1 MQTKRTP
8 ARFILSAVVWVNAA
22 VCAAAPFNPPER
34 MRTDH
39 AASETAAARPLRYRP
54 EKLDFVIEN
63 GQHFFNRPLYGG
75 HTAFRADAGDKP
87 EFSLYL
93 PGQGGNLRFG
103 IRSSGGG
110 KWLHE
115 ADRIVSR
122 YRPGA
127 MLYEIYDALLGDG
140 VLLLSAMALY
150 EAEGLIVRVELQN
163 AGSRPLELVLA
174 FGGAGG
180 KRGQRGGDIGC
191 ESEPISQFFQLRAEN
206 CRDNEFTV
214 NGNQF
219 LLKSRIAAI
228 EGHFPNGTKLAIA
241 DAQKWNAFSE
251 LLASAGTSCR
261 LPVLV
266 GTVNLS
272 DQKPVFAALIRQASA
287 SLRPD
292 ADQLEA
298 LYQQT
303 AQQRDKIASQVK
315 IETPDAYINAAA
327 AALCTAADALWDQ
340 QQGSVMHGAAAW
352 RAPYA
357 GWRGPYAN
365 DAFGWHSRSK
375 SHLTY
380 WAGRQN
386 TKVPADGPM
395 GADAQ
400 FNLARSHSAK
410 QTSGDI
416 GGKHYDMN
424 LVYIDTLIRHL
435 LWTGDVD
442 FAEQLWPVIERH
454 LAWEHRLFRRTF
466 GPDNLPL
473 YEAYAAIWASDD
485 LQYHGGG
492 VTYAS
497 AYNYYHHRMIARL
510 AQRLGKDPSPFE
522 KEADLILKAMRSC
535 LWLPEC
541 GWYGE
546 WKDLLGLQSVHPNA
560 GLWTFYH
567 TIDSE
572 AASPIEAWQMSR
584 FTDTQIAHIPVY
596 GDSIPKGH
604 YFVLPTTSW
613 MPYTWS
619 TNNTAMAET
628 AHAALAYW
636 QAGRAD
642 KAFSL
647 FKGCIL
653 DSMYMGTCPG
663 NAQMTSWYDA
673 VRGEAQRDFGDS
685 VGICARALVEGLFG
699 IRPDALAGEL
709 KIQPGFPS
717 EWENAAIQHPD
728 LDFSFRRTGMKE
740 AYLIKPKFSAP
751 MTLRL
756 IVKARY
762 ADVETA
768 AVNGTAVRWNSFQ
781 EAVDYPQ
788 IEICWP
794 AAERYEVEIVWK
806 GQKPARPQSAYIQA
820 RQTRMQAIFDGAM
833 VKEVLDPQQALS
845 GIEVKDDFF
854 RASAAG
860 TQGHRTVFARLEQG
874 PMVWLEPVMFELREP
889 LEIIASP
896 VQPPE
901 AVGFRIQNNTPR
913 MLDVPAVIRAGRQSQ
928 KRRLRIA
935 SHGVSEEIVLKA
947 SDFDLLPG
955 SNRIAAELADGTTVQ
970 GLAVNW
976 KISVQNRPL
985 QWEPINLKPFYNDR
999 LSRIFQNDYLSPRSP
1014 YCSLAIPKQGIG
1026 SWCDFARTFE
1036 VDDSGLAAASR
1047 GSQGRFVLPQG
1058 ICFEVP
1064 QDRQAQN
1071 ILFVSQWDNYPSK
1084 AVIPLSGRA
1093 RQVYLLM
1100 AGTTNSMQSRF
1111 DNGCVIAA
1119 YADGSTERLALHN
1132 PTTWWPIDQDY
1143 FIDGY
1148 AFSRPEPVPPRIHLK
1163 TGQVRI
1169 LVAADLTDTKAI
1181 VPGGAATV
1189 LDIALQEDKELR
1201 SLTVEALANEVI
1213 IGLMSATLV
1222 R

>member
-1 MQTKRTP
+1 LP
-8 ARFILSAVVWVNAA
+8 AGLLVCGLL
-22 VCAAAPFNPPER
+22 CAASPFNPPER
-34 MRTDH
+34 IRAERP
-39 AASETAAARPLRYRP
+39 AAETRMARPLRYRP
-54 EKLDFVIEN
+54 DNLDFVIEN
-63 GQHFFNRPLYGG
+63 GSEFFNRPLYGG
-75 HTAFRADAGDKP
+75 PTAFRADAGDKP

-93 PGQGGNLRFG
+93 PGQGGNLRLG
-103 IRSSGGG
+103 IQSSGRG

-122 YRPGA
+122 YRPQA
-127 MLYEIYDALLGDG
+127 MLYEIHDALLGDG
-140 VLLLSAMALY
+140 VIQLSAMALY
-150 EAEGLIVRVELQN
+150 EGDGLIVKAELQN
-163 AGSRPLELVLA
+163 AGNKPLELVFA

-191 ESEPISQFFQLRAEN
+191 ESEPISQFFQLRPEN
-206 CRDNEFTV
+206 CRGNQFTV

-219 LLKSRIAAI
+219 LLQSSIASIAGI
-228 EGHFPNGTKLAIA
+228 FPKGAKLAIA
-241 DAQKWNAFSE
+241 DAQHWNAFLQ
-251 LLASAGTSCR
+251 LLASAGTFCQ
-261 LPVLV
+261 LPVVV
-266 GTVNLS
+266 GSVKLS
-272 DQKPVFAALIRQASA
+272 DSQPVFAVLVRQTSG
-287 SLRPD
+287 SFQLD
-292 ADQLEA
+292 ADRLEA
-298 LYQQT
+298 LYRQT
-303 AQQRDKIASQVK
+303 EQRREQIASQVK
-315 IETPDAYINAAA
+315 IETPDPYINAAA
-327 AALCTAADALWDQ
+327 AALCAAADALWDEP
-340 QQGSVMHGAAAW
+340 QGSVMHGAAAW

-365 DAFGWHSRSK
+365 DAFGWHDRSK
-375 SHLTY
+375 RHLTY

-386 TKVPADGPM
+386 TKPPADTPM

-400 FNLARSHSAK
+400 FNLARSHTAK

-435 LWTGDVD
+435 LWTGDIA

-454 LAWEHRLFRRTF
+454 LAWEQRLFRRTF

-497 AYNYYHHRMIARL
+497 AYNYYHNRMIARL
-510 AQRLGKDPSPFE
+510 AKRLGKDPSPYE
-522 KEADLILKAMRSC
+522 KEAELILKAMRSC
-535 LWLPEC
+535 LWLQEC

-546 WKDLLGLQSVHPNA
+546 WKDLLGLQLVHPNA

-596 GDSIPKGH
+596 GDAIPKGH

-613 MPYTWS
+613 MPYAWS

-636 QAGRAD
+636 QTGRAD

-685 VGICARALVEGLFG
+685 VGICARAVVEGLFG

-717 EWENAAIQHPD
+717 DWDNAAIQHPD
-728 LDFSFRRTGMKE
+728 LEFSFRRAGMKE
-740 AYLIKPKFSAP
+740 TYLVRPKFSGP
-751 MTLRL
+751 MPLRL
-756 IVKARY
+756 TVKARY
-762 ADVETA
+762 ADIETA
-768 AVNGTAVRWNSFQ
+768 AVNGTEARWNCLQ
-781 EAVDYPQ
+781 EAVDCPQ

-806 GQKPARPQSAYIQA
+806 GQKPARPQAAAIQA
-820 RQTRMQAIFDGAM
+820 QQTRMQAIFDGAM
-833 VKEVLDPQQALS
+833 VKEVLDPQQVLS
-845 GIEVKDDFF
+845 GVEVKDDFF
-854 RASAAG
+854 RASPAG
-860 TQGHRTVFARLEQG
+860 LTGHRTVFARLEQG
-874 PMVWLEPVMFELREP
+874 PMVWLEPVMFELRPP
-889 LEIIASP
+889 LEIIASS

-901 AVGFRIQNNTPR
+901 GVCFRIQNNTPK
-913 MLDVPAVIRAGRQSQ
+913 MIDVPAVIRAGRQSQ
-928 KRRLRIA
+928 KRPLQIA
-935 SHGVSEEIVLKA
+935 SQGISEEIVLKA
-947 SDFDLLPG
+947 SDWQLLAG
-955 SNRIAAELADGTTVQ
+955 SNRITVELADGRTVE
-970 GLAVNW
+970 GIVVNW
-976 KISVQNRPL
+976 KISLQNQPL
-985 QWEPINLKPFYNDR
+985 QWEVINLKPYYNDH
-999 LSRIFQNDYLSPRSP
+999 LSRIFQNNYLSPRSP

-1036 VDDSGLAAASR
+1036 VDDSGLIAAGRDSE
-1047 GSQGRFVLPQG
+1047 GRFVLPQG
-1058 ICFEVP
+1058 ICFAVP
-1064 QDRQAQN
+1064 QNRNAQN
-1071 ILFVSQWDNYPSK
+1071 VVFVSQWDNYPRK

-1093 RQVYLLM
+1093 RQIYLLM

-1111 DNGCVIAA
+1111 DNGQVIAA

-1143 FIDGY
+1143 YIDDY
-1148 AFSRPEPVPPRIHLK
+1148 AFRRPEPVPPRIHLK

-1169 LVAADLTDTKAI
+1169 LDVSDFTDSKAV

-1189 LDIALQEDKELR
+1189 LDLALREDKELCG
-1201 SLTVEALANEVI
+1201 LTVEALANEVI
-1213 IGLMSATLV
+1213 IGLMGITLV